1 MQGREFK
8 DGVFEQFARVAAAF
22 GSPKRVEIID
32 LLAQGE
38 RSVES
43 VAAVTGLSVAN
54 TSQHL
59 RVLRNAGLVL
69 SRRVGLRVIY
79 RIADPSVIAGYLGLR
94 AVAESRLG
102 EVRELAE
109 AFFGTVDG
117 VEPVGIAELVSRSQS
132 GDAMLVDVRP
142 RSEFEAGHLP
152 GAVSIPLPELSGR
165 ISELDPDTLV
175 VAYCRGPYCVLSAQA
190 VRQLRA
196 SGLDARR
203 LEAGPLEWHA
213 HGMPLEPGKPFEEER
228 AS

>member
-1 MQGREFK
+1 MRGREFK
-8 DGVFEQFARVAAAF
+8 DGVFEQFARVAGAF
-22 GSPKRVEIID
+22 GSPKRVEIVD

-69 SRRVGLRVIY
+69 SRRDGLHVIY

-94 AVAESRLG
+94 AVAASRLG

-109 AFFGTVDG
+109 AFFGEVDG
-117 VEPVGIAELVSRSQS
+117 VEPVGIAELASRTES
-132 GDAMLVDVRP
+132 GDAVIVDVRP
-142 RSEFEAGHLP
+142 RSEFDAGHLP
-152 GAVSIPLPELSGR
+152 GAISIPLSEMSSR
-165 ISELDPDTLV
+165 IAELDPATPV

-190 VRQLRA
+190 VALLRT

-203 LEAGPLEWHA
+203 FEAGPLEWQA
-213 HGMPLEPGKPFEEER
+213 QGMPLESQSPLQG
-228 AS
+228 AST

>member
-1 MQGREFK
+1 MRGREFK

-22 GSPKRVEIID
+22 GSPKRVEIVD

-43 VAAVTGLSVAN
+43 VSAVTGLSVAN

-59 RVLRNAGLVL
+59 RVLRAAGLVL
-69 SRRVGLRVIY
+69 SRRDGLRVIY
-79 RIADPSVIAGYLGLR
+79 RIADPSVISGYLALR

-117 VEPVGIAELVSRSQS
+117 VEPVGLAELVSRAET
-132 GDAMLVDVRP
+132 GDAVLVDVRP
-142 RSEFEAGHLP
+142 RSEFAAGHLP
-152 GAVSIPLPELSGR
+152 GAVSIPLSELADR
-165 ISELDPDTLV
+165 IAELDPDTLV

-190 VRQLRA
+190 VAQLRT

-203 LEAGPLEWHA
+203 LDAGPLEWRA
-213 HGMPLEPGKPFEEER
+213 QGMALEPTESLEE
-228 AS
+228 ASVS

>member
-1 MQGREFK
+1 MQAREFK

-43 VAAVTGLSVAN
+43 VAATTGLSVAN

-69 SRRVGLRVIY
+69 SRRDGLHVIY
-79 RIADPSVIAGYLGLR
+79 RIADPSVVAGYLGLR
-94 AVAESRLG
+94 AVAEARLG

-109 AFFGTVDG
+109 SFFGAVDG
-117 VEPVGIAELVSRSQS
+117 VEPVGMAELVSRAES
-132 GDAMLVDVRP
+132 GDAVIVDVRP

-152 GAVSIPLPELSGR
+152 GAVSIPLSELSGR
-165 ISELDPDTLV
+165 ISELDPDALV

-190 VRQLRA
+190 VQLLRT

-203 LEAGPLEWHA
+203 LEAGPLEWQA
-213 HGMPLEPGKPFEEER
+213 HGMPLEPGKPLQE
-228 AS
+228 ASVS

>member
-1 MQGREFK
+1 MVQGREFK

-22 GSPKRVEIID
+22 GSPKRVEIVD

-69 SRRVGLRVIY
+69 SRRDGLHVIY
-79 RIADPSVIAGYLGLR
+79 RIADPSVVAGYLGLR

-109 AFFGTVDG
+109 AFFGEVDG
-117 VEPVGIAELVSRSQS
+117 VEPIGIAELASRTDS
-132 GDAMLVDVRP
+132 GDAVIVDVRP
-142 RSEFEAGHLP
+142 RSEFDAGHLP
-152 GAVSIPLPELSGR
+152 GAISIPLSEMSSR
-165 ISELDPDTLV
+165 IVELDPATPV
-175 VAYCRGPYCVLSAQA
+175 VAYCRGPYCVLAAQA
-190 VRQLRA
+190 VALLRT

-203 LEAGPLEWHA
+203 FEAGPLEWRA
-213 HGMPLEPGKPFEEER
+213 QGMPLETQSHREEV
-228 AS
+228 ST

>member
-22 GSPKRVEIID
+22 GSPRRVEIVD

-43 VAAVTGLSVAN
+43 VAAVAVLSVAN

-59 RVLRNAGLVL
+59 RVLRDAGLVL
-69 SRRVGLRVIY
+69 SRRDGLHVIY
-79 RIADPSVIAGYLGLR
+79 RIADSSVVAGYLGLR

-109 AFFGTVDG
+109 AFFGAVDG
-117 VEPVGIAELVSRSQS
+117 VEPVGLTELVSRAES
-132 GDAMLVDVRP
+132 GDAVIVDVRP
-142 RSEFEAGHLP
+142 RSEFDAGHLP
-152 GAVSIPLPELSGR
+152 GAVSIPLAELSGR
-165 ISELDPDTLV
+165 IAELDPDTPV

-190 VRQLRA
+190 VALLRN

-203 LEAGPLEWHA
+203 LEAGPLEWRA
-213 HGMPLEPGKPFEEER
+213 RGMPLESGKSLEGTTVT
-228 AS
+228 